1 MRGAEPKRGYTSARG
16 VKRLRDQLSERDM
29 AIIAQVSDRRLMSGR
44 QIQAIHFPASVHV
57 SELSATRTRQRV
69 LMRLIRDGALSPL
82 ARRVGGI
89 RAGSAGLVVGP
100 GPLSGRVLGSQ
111 RRRRV
116 YEPTSRFFDHTLA
129 ISQLVVDVSLAARA
143 GKIESVEYESEPNCW
158 RTFAGLA
165 GKRLLRPDL
174 FLALG
179 VDGYELL
186 WFCEIDRG
194 TESLPTVLAKCRL
207 YAEYYQAGIEQA
219 KHQVFPRVCWIA
231 PDETRA
237 QRLGSAIAK
246 GSFPERLFAVTTSER
261 AVLTLAS
268 ITPNK

>member
-1 MRGAEPKRGYTSARG
+1 MRGEQPKRGYTSARG

-29 AIIAQVSDRRLMSGR
+29 AIIAQVSDLRLMSSR
-44 QIQAIHFPASVHV
+44 QIQALHFPASAHV

-69 LMRLIRDGALSPL
+69 LMRLIRDGCLSPL

-89 RAGSAGLVVGP
+89 RAGSAGLVVAP
-100 GPLSGRVLGSQ
+100 GPLTGRLLGSGR
-111 RRRRV
+111 RRSL

-129 ISQLVVDVSLAARA
+129 ISQLVVDLSLAARR
-143 GKIESVEYESEPNCW
+143 GQIESMKYESEPKCW

-179 VDGYELL
+179 VEDYELL

-194 TESLPTVLAKCRL
+194 SESLPTVLAKCRL
-207 YAEYYQAGIEQA
+207 YAEYYQTGVEQT

-237 QRLGSAIAK
+237 ERLASAIAK
-246 GSFPERLFAVTTSER
+246 GPFPDRLFVVTTSER
-261 AVLTLAS
+261 AVAVLSSLE
-268 ITPNK
+268 